1 MLLGPQSPGGTASKV
16 DGRWVDAAVGGLG
29 GAQFTL
35 PRGLSQYSL
44 FWLEVSFLSR
54 EAPEG

>member
-16 DGRWVDAAVGGLG
+16 DGRRVDAAVGGLG

-35 PRGLSQYSL
+35 PRGLS
-44 FWLEVSFLSR
+44 
-54 EAPEG
+54 